1 MTHASSLHAARR
13 RWPLARW
20 VAGIVLALCVVL
32 PVYALA
38 TGHAF
43 MLALMTRIVVLAI
56 AAVALNLVLGF
67 GGMVSFGHAL
77 FLGLGVYSAAIP
89 AFHGLD
95 NGLLHLLIALAACGL
110 TGLATGAVALRT
122 QGIAFIMITLAF
134 AQMSYFFFVSLEN
147 YGGDDG
153 MRIASGTRLGPLHL
167 QDSLTLYYTSFL
179 LLCAALFLSWRL
191 VRSRFGMVIRGAR
204 SNQQRMAALG
214 FPTFR
219 YRLTAYVISA
229 VICALA
235 GVLLANLTLYVSP
248 AYTHWTRSGEL
259 LVMVILGGLGT
270 LFGPLVGAVVLLLLE
285 DVIAHFTQH
294 WQLFLGPI
302 LILVVLFARG
312 GLLGLLAPR
321 GKAASSGGEPHG

>member
-134 AQMSYFFFVSLEN
+134 AQMFYFVFVSLSP

-153 MRIASGTRLGPLHL
+153 LRLAAGSRLAG
-167 QDSLTLYYTSFL
+167 LTLTQPGVNGGPPGDLYVEIHLKPHGIFTRDGDDLHCELTIPFTT
-179 LLCAALFLSWRL
+179 
-191 VRSRFGMVIRGAR
+191 
-204 SNQQRMAALG
+204 AALG
-214 FPTFR
+214 GELEVPTLTGRGAITIPEGTQTGKTFR
-219 YRLTAYVISA
+219 L
-229 VICALA
+229 
-235 GVLLANLTLYVSP
+235 
-248 AYTHWTRSGEL
+248 
-259 LVMVILGGLGT
+259 
-270 LFGPLVGAVVLLLLE
+270 
-285 DVIAHFTQH
+285 
-294 WQLFLGPI
+294 
-302 LILVVLFARG
+302 
-312 GLLGLLAPR
+312 R
-321 GKAASSGGEPHG
+321 GKGIRGLRSSYPGDLYCHVSVETPVRLNEEQKKLLRQFEQSLQQGGEKHSPNSQSWRDRVKNFFS

>member
-1 MTHASSLHAARR
+1 MRLDLRTLLVLLLLAGLAML
-13 RWPLARW
+13 PLAAAL
-20 VAGIVLALCVVL
+20 AGEPYWMRFWARVMILAL
-32 PVYALA
+32 
-38 TGHAF
+38 
-43 MLALMTRIVVLAI
+43 
-56 AAVALNLVLGF
+56 AAVGLNLILGF
-67 GGMVSFGHAL
+67 GGVVSFGHAMY
-77 FLGLGVYSAAIP
+77 VAIG
-89 AFHGLD
+89 AYAVGILRFHGVEG
-95 NGLLHLLIALAACGL
+95 GLPDLLLALVASGFLSLLI
-110 TGLATGAVALRT
+110 GAVCLRT
-122 QGIAFIMITLAF
+122 SGIFFIMITLAF

>member
-1 MTHASSLHAARR
+1 
-13 RWPLARW
+13 
-20 VAGIVLALCVVL
+20 
-32 PVYALA
+32 
-38 TGHAF
+38 
-43 MLALMTRIVVLAI
+43 
-56 AAVALNLVLGF
+56 
-67 GGMVSFGHAL
+67 
-77 FLGLGVYSAAIP
+77 
-89 AFHGLD
+89 
-95 NGLLHLLIALAACGL
+95 
-110 TGLATGAVALRT
+110 
-122 QGIAFIMITLAF
+122 
-134 AQMSYFFFVSLEN
+134 
-147 YGGDDG
+147 
-153 MRIASGTRLGPLHL
+153 
-167 QDSLTLYYTSFL
+167 
-179 LLCAALFLSWRL
+179 
-191 VRSRFGMVIRGAR
+191 MVIRGAR